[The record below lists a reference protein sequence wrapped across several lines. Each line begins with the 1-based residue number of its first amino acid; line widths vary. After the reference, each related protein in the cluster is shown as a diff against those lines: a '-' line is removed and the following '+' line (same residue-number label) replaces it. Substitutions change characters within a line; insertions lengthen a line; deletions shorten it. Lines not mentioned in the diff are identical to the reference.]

1 MKTPHLDKLRADIA
15 ADPKAKAFWEDAG
28 RRMRPTFLK
37 AAAWHD
43 ALFPPESP
51 TSKRRGGNKLTPS
64 PELVDAVCAIL
75 DAKMGYEYD
84 LAQSDF
90 DRAMKNGDVAFFRM
104 MAEAAQYVRD
114 IPLARKTW
122 AKHVVAARRIAA
134 DMMGESGPL
143 PRWSTVKDAILKQ
156 LGQEAYLEPSR
167 DWGRV
172 RKAAGLIDLPD

>member
-1 MKTPHLDKLRADIA
+1 MKHADKLRADIA
-15 ADPKAKAFWEDAG
+15 ADAALVARLAASERK
-28 RRMRPTFLK
+28 MRPTFLK

-51 TSKRRGGNKLTPS
+51 TSQRRGGNKLAPS
-64 PELVDAVCAIL
+64 PALMDAVCAIL
-75 DAKMGYEYD
+75 DAKMGHEYD
-84 LAQSDF
+84 LAKSDF
-90 DRAMKNGDVAFFRM
+90 DRAMKTGDVAFFRM

-143 PRWSTVKDAILKQ
+143 PRWVEVKDAILKQ
-156 LGQEAYLEPSR
+156 LEQEAYLEPSR

-172 RKAAGLIDLPD
+172 RKAAGLGDLPD

>member
-1 MKTPHLDKLRADIA
+1 MKTPHLDKLRADLE
-15 ADPKAKAFWEDAG
+15 ADPGAKAFWAEQE
-28 RRMRPTFLK
+28 RRMRPTMLK

-51 TSKRRGGNKLTPS
+51 TSQRRGGNKLAPA

-75 DAKMGYEYD
+75 DAKMGHECD
-84 LAQSDF
+84 LAQGDF
-90 DRAMKNGDVAFFRM
+90 DRAMKTGDVAFFHM

-114 IPLARKTW
+114 MPLARKTW

-134 DMMGESGPL
+134 DMMGQSGPL
-143 PRWSTVKDAILKQ
+143 PRWSTVKAAILKQ
-156 LGQEAYLEPSR
+156 LGQGAYLEPSR

-172 RKAAGLIDLPD
+172 RKAAGLGDLPD